1 MSHADSDEDPLLLHS
16 PAPKRR
22 RVRDVSS
29 PEVIESSDA
38 DEREEEAA
46 LKPGYWEAVRR
57 EVYQRI
63 DHQKLLFDS
72 VGASQ
77 VR

>member
-1 MSHADSDEDPLLLHS
+1 
-16 PAPKRR
+16 
-22 RVRDVSS
+22 VRDVSS